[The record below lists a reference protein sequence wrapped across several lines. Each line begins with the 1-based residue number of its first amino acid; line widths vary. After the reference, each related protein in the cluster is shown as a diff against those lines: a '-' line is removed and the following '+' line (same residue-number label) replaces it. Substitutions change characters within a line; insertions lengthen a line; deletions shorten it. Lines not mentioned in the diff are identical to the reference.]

1 MLVYKPG
8 RKFQGFLMPKGK
20 GSDKRAPKP
29 YLREQ
34 RKPVQVAPGQVEMQP
49 VSRQKIEKFLK
60 EQCEELQDFI
70 SETDESRFLGQV
82 YEEKKEEESGE
93 EIVEENE
100 DEEDEDEDS
109 ESDHEEEE
117 DEDVDMAN
125 NFDQEDHNNQ
135 N

>member
-1 MLVYKPG
+1 
-8 RKFQGFLMPKGK
+8 MPRPCRGSHSRWRRGLLDGGHLLCQ
-20 GSDKRAPKP
+20 GSDLTPIGKT
-29 YLREQ
+29 
-34 RKPVQVAPGQVEMQP
+34 
-49 VSRQKIEKFLK
+49 ST
-60 EQCEELQDFI
+60 
-70 SETDESRFLGQV
+70 ETF
-82 YEEKKEEESGE
+82 
-93 EIVEENE
+93 EENE

>member
-1 MLVYKPG
+1 MSWSSFSPLFPSLTPRAADPLWFSVDKPVDAEAELAKEEIEHTATMQ
-8 RKFQGFLMPKGK
+8 RIAQQ
-20 GSDKRAPKP
+20 GSDLTPIGKT
-29 YLREQ
+29 
-34 RKPVQVAPGQVEMQP
+34 
-49 VSRQKIEKFLK
+49 S
-60 EQCEELQDFI
+60 
-70 SETDESRFLGQV
+70 TESF
-82 YEEKKEEESGE
+82 
-93 EIVEENE
+93 EENE